1 MLVKAGR
8 GRPTE
13 DRDCST
19 PELPR
24 VPAMLDADREFDIS
38 RFLARTPLFWSV
50 AAADLERLAAGCQLR
65 RFCRGELVL
74 RMGEACHAFHIV
86 VSGRVKLYVLST
98 SGHEKVVD
106 VISPGG
112 TFAEALM
119 FLNRPSAVNAQA
131 VADTLLVTV
140 RREAVLEE
148 LQRDSSFA
156 LSMLAG
162 MSLRL
167 HSLVQDVQANAL
179 QSGAQRVIGYLLRE
193 QEGDDAAGEVMVSLP
208 VSKATVAS
216 LLSLTP
222 EYFSRVLRE
231 LESAQLIRVDK
242 RNIHV
247 IDIQRLAAYQVCQG

>member
-1 MLVKAGR
+1 
-8 GRPTE
+8 
-13 DRDCST
+13 
-19 PELPR
+19 
-24 VPAMLDADREFDIS
+24 MLDVIREFDIP
-38 RFLARTPLFWSV
+38 RFLARTPLFWGV
-50 AAADLERLAAGCQLR
+50 AGPDLERLAGGCQLR

-74 RMGEACHAFHIV
+74 QMGEPCHAFHIV

-98 SGHEKVVD
+98 SGNEKVVD

-131 VADTLLVTV
+131 LADTLLVTV
-140 RREAVLEE
+140 QREAVLDE
-148 LQRDSSFA
+148 LQRDSNFA

-162 MSLRL
+162 MSMRL
-167 HSLVQDVQANAL
+167 HGLVQDVQANAL
-179 QSGAQRVIGYLLRE
+179 QSGAQRVIGYLLRD
-193 QEGDDAAGEVMVSLP
+193 QEGDGAEGGITVSLP

-231 LESAQLIRVDK
+231 LESARLIRVDK

-247 IDIQRLAAYQVCQG
+247 LDIQRLAAYQVCQA